1 MSVSNLSTGL
11 RPGVCTSTT
20 RPTAPY
26 TGQTIFETDTNKLL
40 VWNATSWVIPNS
52 PAQNPMGLELVT
64 TCTVTSAGGTS
75 ATASGGV
82 ITLGAGNTTVTVS
95 NAFSATYDNYLIQ
108 ISSVFSSHGARFYM
122 RGTGSTGATHNGVWF
137 YTAVSAST
145 INGAT
150 QGSTSYFDIGLVSST
165 GRTEL
170 LVDVFN
176 PFAASIATRMTTRF
190 SGHEYSGAGG
200 GRDTNAASS
209 TSFDLLPGT
218 GTMTG
223 GTIRVYGYRNS

>member
-1 MSVSNLSTGL
+1 MGITQQIGASSLIK
-11 RPGVCTSTT
+11 PGVIDNTAA
-20 RPTAPY
+20 RPASPY
-26 TGQTIFETDTNKLL
+26 EGQVIFQKDTDQLL
-40 VWNATSWVIPNS
+40 VWNGTAWVIPNS
-52 PAQNPMGLELVT
+52 PAQNPQGLELITTATCTSGGTTVNGVT
-64 TCTVTSAGGTS
+64 TVGS
-75 ATASGGV
+75 
-82 ITLGAGNTTVTVS
+82 TVS
-95 NAFSATYDNYLIQ
+95 SVTITNAFSATYDNYLIQ
-108 ISSVFSSHGARFYM
+108 ISSVFSNHGSRLYM
-122 RGTGSTGATHNGVWF
+122 RGNGSTGTTHAGVWF
-137 YTAVSAST
+137 YTATGSST

-150 QGSTSYFDIGLVSST
+150 GGSSSYFDIGLVSNT

-190 SGHEYSGAGG
+190 SGHEYGG
-200 GRDTNAASS
+200 GGSGRDSNAASS